1 MKKIFF
7 IITSILLLSITSC
20 TCGNYEKNCTETI
33 DISDNNDIE
42 YLVIKYYH
50 DYKYKKLVIDGHD
63 YYFRSWQTRGG
74 HGSDLVHNPNCR
86 KCQYKTKD

>member
-20 TCGNYEKNCTETI
+20 VHDEGNCTETI
-33 DISDNNDIE
+33 DISDNNCDE
-42 YLVIKYYH
+42 YIIIKTPFE
-50 DYKYKKLVIDGHD
+50 YKYKKLVIDGHD

-86 KCQYKTKD
+86 QCQYKTKD